1 MLNEIEEIL
10 TLGYRDRDAEPEV
23 RYRERS
29 RDRGGRHPA
38 DPVPRLSDEDLR
50 RYEFL
55 QRRREEREILSREVM
70 LPDTMQCYDIS
81 DPISTHRI
89 RDSENET

>member
-1 MLNEIEEIL
+1 M
-10 TLGYRDRDAEPEV
+10 

-55 QRRREEREILSREVM
+55 QRRREEREILSREVV
-70 LPDTMQCYDIS
+70 LPDTMLR
-81 DPISTHRI
+81 HF
-89 RDSENET
+89 

>member
-1 MLNEIEEIL
+1 M
-10 TLGYRDRDAEPEV
+10 

-55 QRRREEREILSREVM
+55 QRRREEREILSREVV
-70 LPDTMQCYDIS
+70 LPDIMLR
-81 DPISTHRI
+81 HL
-89 RDSENET
+89 

>member
-1 MLNEIEEIL
+1 MYTLLYFVLNEIEGIL

-55 QRRREEREILSREVM
+55 QRRREEREILSREVV
-70 LPDTMQCYDIS
+70 LPDTMLR
-81 DPISTHRI
+81 HL
-89 RDSENET
+89 

>member
-1 MLNEIEEIL
+1 M
-10 TLGYRDRDAEPEV
+10 

-55 QRRREEREILSREVM
+55 QRRREEREILSREVV
-70 LPDTMQCYDIS
+70 LPDTMPCYDIS
-81 DPISTHRI
+81 DPISAHRI